1 MKKKTKTLMNKPVY
15 LGLLILHLSKI
26 LMYEIFYDYLKP
38 KYSEK
43 VKLSHMDTYS
53 FIFHVKN
60 GWYLEKRF
68 DPSNY
73 DVDRP
78 LPMKK
83 KKRRKKQSA

>member
-1 MKKKTKTLMNKPVY
+1 MNKPVY

-60 GWYLEKRF
+60 G
-68 DPSNY
+68 
-73 DVDRP
+73 
-78 LPMKK
+78 
-83 KKRRKKQSA
+83 

>member
-1 MKKKTKTLMNKPVY
+1 MRFS
-15 LGLLILHLSKI
+15 IL
-26 LMYEIFYDYLKP
+26 FNVWDYLKP

-43 VKLSHMDTYS
+43 VKLSYMDTYS

-78 LPMKK
+78 LPMQKK
-83 KKRRKKQSA
+83 KEEKSNRLNKR

>member
-1 MKKKTKTLMNKPVY
+1 
-15 LGLLILHLSKI
+15 
-26 LMYEIFYDYLKP
+26 
-38 KYSEK
+38 
-43 VKLSHMDTYS
+43 MDTYS

-78 LPMKK
+78 LPMQKK
-83 KKRRKKQSA
+83 KEEKSNRLNKR